1 MPRFQYTALD
11 PTGKRLGGVL
21 TGQNEQSVL
30 AELEGR
36 ALVPVQIVE
45 KPEPISFRRKGLS
58 PRRLAE
64 VYIQIADM
72 LQAGVPV
79 LRALLVLAGQKD
91 SRVSSVFREVA
102 TAVSEGDDLGEAMSR
117 RPDIFKPTHVAIVR
131 AGERGGF
138 LEDAMARLGQFVE
151 TQAELR
157 GKLTGSMIYPLVLVA
172 MGSII
177 LIVIFA
183 VLIPKIRPMFDRIE
197 QLPAVT
203 ELVFAAATLATSYA
217 PIVLGTVAACAVSF
231 VLVRRKPAVQRF
243 VDRAVLSLPGVGPLI
258 RSVAVAR
265 FARMLGTMIANGVPM
280 LAALRTSRM
289 AAGNSVLEAAIE
301 DASEQVGAG
310 EPLASSLGNSGLF
323 SDDVIE
329 MLTVGEEAGNLD
341 KVLIR
346 IADTVEVRIERLL
359 SNLIRLVEPLLIAAI
374 AAVVFVIAVALIL
387 PLTQLSDIK

>member
-1 MPRFQYTALD
+1 MPRYQYTALD
-11 PTGKRLGGVL
+11 PTGKRLGGIL

-36 ALVPVQIVE
+36 ELVPVQIVE
-45 KPEPISFRRKGLS
+45 KPEPISLRRKGLS
-58 PRRLAE
+58 AGRLAE

-91 SRVSSVFREVA
+91 VRVSSVFREVA
-102 TAVSEGDDLGEAMSR
+102 DAVAEGDELGEAMSR
-117 RPDIFKPTHVAIVR
+117 RPDIFKPTHVAIIR

-172 MGSII
+172 MGGII

-203 ELVFAAATLATSYA
+203 ELVFAVATLATSYA
-217 PIVLGTVAACAVSF
+217 PFVLGGAAVCAVAF
-231 VLVRRKPAVQRF
+231 VAVRRKPGVQRF
-243 VDRAVLSLPGVGPLI
+243 VDRAMLKLPGIGLLV

-280 LAALRTSRM
+280 LAALKTARM

-301 DASEQVGAG
+301 EASEQIGAG
-310 EPLASSLGNSGLF
+310 EPLAGSLGKSGLF
-323 SDDVIE
+323 SNDVIE